1 MSRPLGV
8 TLLGFV
14 NPLRPVGQAVVI
26 HPRLRAI
33 VSGVGVG
40 IGVGGGGGGGSVFRL
55 SLSSETGIKISH
67 SESTQ
72 SSRFAGHGEQLTTP
86 IVY

>member
-1 MSRPLGV
+1 MIRPPGA

-14 NPLRPVGQAVVI
+14 NPLRPVDQAVVI
-26 HPRLRAI
+26 HRRLWAI
-33 VSGVGVG
+33 GSGVG
-40 IGVGGGGGGGSVFRL
+40 GGGGGLGGGGGSVFRL